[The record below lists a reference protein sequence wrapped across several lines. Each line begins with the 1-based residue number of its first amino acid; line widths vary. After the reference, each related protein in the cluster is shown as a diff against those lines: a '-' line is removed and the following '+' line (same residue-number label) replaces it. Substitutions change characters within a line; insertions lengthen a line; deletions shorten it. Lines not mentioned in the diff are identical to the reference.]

1 MIPLQ
6 LRLRNF
12 LSYGATTQT
21 INFEPYRLI
30 CLTGKNGHGK
40 SALLD
45 ALTWALWGQAR
56 KVAGIT
62 RSDDLLVRLGQSHMM
77 VSLDFLC
84 NNEHYRVT
92 RELTFITNKK
102 PQQELQFGVLNK
114 STNCFTALTEKT
126 IRATQERIIAIL
138 GLDYE
143 ACTNSIF
150 LRQGQSDEFSKRAPK
165 ERKEIL
171 AAMLGL
177 DRFETLR
184 SYAVEH
190 YRAGNREVDLV
201 RIQSQTLE
209 QECAQELQ
217 LTHHAQDLALALATL
232 TTREQDCKNIL
243 IQREQERTQKLEQ
256 LSELRV
262 LQNSLEQTAFAQQ
275 KKELEL
281 KALIASWRSA
291 HRNKRHA
298 ATFKQN
304 QLLAEDL
311 EKKIEKLEQLQTQY
325 LTDKEQFFTYSS
337 HISQLREKAQAAFIK
352 EQTIL
357 LQHVTDSE
365 KKVRDLTE
373 QIHKIN
379 QHSILLSQEITK
391 KTTLRS
397 SGEHELDSC
406 KKQLSH
412 EPDRAHTLQKN
423 TDIQQQW
430 LSRLATKKQ
439 LFDDIQTQQN
449 HLQNLLSTCPLCS
462 QPLAQELKE
471 TLELQLVEK
480 AHLLSHQIRRLKHL
494 TKILAEENRKKESQ
508 QKERIQKQAH
518 SAALESRLAAI
529 EQELLF
535 LQQELSAQ
543 NAALQT
549 AQNTHEQALCQHTQ
563 ARKEL
568 EAFTAQQQYTLENHP
583 EIKTLEQLRA
593 ALQEKLDATI
603 YDSEEIKSLKE
614 KRTKLRE
621 QQEVLRVLSDD
632 ITRQTD
638 RREQIK
644 TISSE
649 LKDKKNIQKNV
660 YECRKKIALI
670 TEELQYNETEC
681 RALKETL
688 TTYAEQ
694 KLPLVQEQ
702 GALEQQLKQIT
713 EKREILVQYQKKLA
727 RFEQLLDDYQ
737 LLASALGKNG
747 IQALLIENTIP
758 EIEHE
763 ANVLLSKLTDN
774 QAHVMFE
781 SVRDLKSGGT
791 KETLDIKISDTMG
804 IRPYELFSGGEA
816 FRIDFALRIAISK
829 FLARRSGTSL
839 QTLIIDEGFGS
850 QDEEGL
856 THLMDA
862 IYDIQDDFEK
872 IIIVSHLP
880 SMKSQFPTN
889 FFVQKE
895 ADGSIVSVF
904 EQG

>member
-1 MIPLQ
+1 VIPLQ

-45 ALTWALWGQAR
+45 AITWALWGQAR

-126 IRATQERIIAIL
+126 IRTTQERITAIL

-171 AAMLGL
+171 ASMLGL

-217 LTHHAQDLALALATL
+217 LTQHMQDLALTL
-232 TTREQDCKNIL
+232 TTLTKHEQDCKNIL
-243 IQREQERTQKLEQ
+243 IQREQERAQKLEL
-256 LSELRV
+256 LSELRIFH
-262 LQNSLEQTAFAQQ
+262 NSLEQTALAQQ

-281 KALIASWRSA
+281 KALITSWRSA

-298 ATFKQN
+298 ATFQEN
-304 QLLAEDL
+304 QLLIENL
-311 EKKIEKLEQLQTQY
+311 EKKIEECEQQQTQH
-325 LTDKEQFFTYSS
+325 LAHKEQFFSYSNQ
-337 HISQLREKAQAAFIK
+337 ISQLREKAQAAFIK
-352 EQTIL
+352 EQTTL
-357 LQHVTDSE
+357 LQHVADSE
-365 KKVRDLTE
+365 KKVRTLTE
-373 QIHKIN
+373 QINKIN

-391 KTTLRS
+391 KSNLKTSILN
-397 SGEHELDSC
+397 ELDSYRN
-406 KKQLSH
+406 QLSQ
-412 EPDRAHTLQKN
+412 EPDHSPTLQKN
-423 TDIQQQW
+423 IRFQQEW

-439 LFDDIQTQQN
+439 LLDDIQTQQN

-462 QPLAQELKE
+462 QPLAQEVKQ
-471 TLELQLVEK
+471 TLETQLVER
-480 AHLLSHQIRRLKHL
+480 AHLLLHQIKRLKHL
-494 TKILAEENRKKESQ
+494 TKMLAEENKKKESQ
-508 QKERIQKQAH
+508 QKERTQKQAH
-518 SAALESRLAAI
+518 SAALENQLI
-529 EQELLF
+529 TLEQELLF
-535 LQQELSAQ
+535 LQQELSTQDAPLQ
-543 NAALQT
+543 DVKNA
-549 AQNTHEQALCQHTQ
+549 HEQALYKHTQ
-563 ARKEL
+563 TSTALEL
-568 EAFTAQQQYTLENHP
+568 FMAQQQFTLENHS
-583 EIKTLEQLRA
+583 EIKALEQQRA
-593 ALQEKLDATI
+593 LLQEKLNATL
-603 YDSEEIKSLKE
+603 YDQEEIKALKE
-614 KRTKLRE
+614 SRIKLRE
-621 QQEVLRVLSDD
+621 QQEFLRALSDD
-632 ITRQTD
+632 IARQSS

-644 TISSE
+644 IISSE
-649 LKDKKNIQKNV
+649 LRDKKTIQKNV
-660 YECRKKIALI
+660 YEYRKKIALL

-702 GALEQQLKQIT
+702 GALEQQLKQIAA
-713 EKREILVQYQKKLA
+713 KKEILLQHQKKLA
-727 RFEQLLDDYQ
+727 RFEELLDDYQ